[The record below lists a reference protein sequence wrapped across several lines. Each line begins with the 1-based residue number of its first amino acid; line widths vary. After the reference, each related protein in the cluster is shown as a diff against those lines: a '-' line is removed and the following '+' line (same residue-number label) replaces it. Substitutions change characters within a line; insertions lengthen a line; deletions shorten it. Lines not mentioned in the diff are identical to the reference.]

1 MLILAFR
8 CVAFDGT
15 RWSQQC
21 AVGAYSSSNN
31 YMTCTCNATASIL
44 AIAAA
49 EFIIDCSGT
58 LGGSLVLDAC
68 KTCGGSISDASK
80 CSDNA
85 AASNNGAIIG
95 GAVGGCVALV
105 IIVFG
110 IWHKRRRDKTVS
122 PVDRNALDVIHE
134 SKDSAYVTACIV
146 VANHRADRAA
156 GSTNFQNESQGVE
169 PENLRRANESALREI
184 GRLNAALAQPQSF
197 VPAELLRS
205 PYSKDFDRLSH
216 CSVSESEGDSI
227 AVS

>member
-1 MLILAFR
+1 MCSYFAFR

-95 GAVGGCVALV
+95 GVVGGCVALV

-110 IWHKRRRDKTVS
+110 IWHKRRRGNTVS
-122 PVDRNALDVIHE
+122 PTSIIASPVDQIARERIDE
-134 SKDSAYVTACIV
+134 SKDSTLAHVKEKESLAPVPPIDSTASLPPSRPRYLPASLRKPATPHI
-146 VANHRADRAA
+146 D
-156 GSTNFQNESQGVE
+156 QQ
-169 PENLRRANESALREI
+169 PENNS
-184 GRLNAALAQPQSF
+184 S
-197 VPAELLRS
+197 
-205 PYSKDFDRLSH
+205 SKDFDRLSPF
-216 CSVSESEGDSI
+216 SPQ
-227 AVS
+227 